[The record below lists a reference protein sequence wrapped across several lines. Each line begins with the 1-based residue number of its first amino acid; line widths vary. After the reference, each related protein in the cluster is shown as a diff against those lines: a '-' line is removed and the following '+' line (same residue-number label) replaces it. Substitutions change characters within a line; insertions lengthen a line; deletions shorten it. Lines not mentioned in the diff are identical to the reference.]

1 MISSKL
7 KQRIRQKQLRES
19 VARPKTVVKGYNAN
33 NTKWLNE
40 SLDRWGD
47 LVEDVEGYSPIRN
60 NWTKAV
66 TAAMMDNQYNLAKS
80 RGFMNKNLNEST
92 AMNTSVFGPKYG
104 TSGGT
109 LHSGD
114 NFAPGDFRNPVAFMP
129 VIRRTFP
136 SLIANEVVGVQPMPN
151 STTYAVAV
159 RYKYLRGAN
168 APADSS
174 VHHIHTNNGKGEEGG
189 NGYDSEG
196 IRGIQSKYSYDSTN
210 NVINIVDVDGFPKSL
225 PVASVIPTKNDK
237 GEDKFTAVISPVV
250 DQILGAKVSWGQGIV
265 NQDTPDKAL
274 QAAQKKISAVF
285 EKYNITTGYYV
296 GMSQTDAPYG
306 QLSATNDELGFQRVD
321 TRFTGAVN
329 NELARPLAGGRW
341 QFRPEDTGVGA
352 WVQSYEATASM
363 ARTAFDFSRI
373 VINAVTRKIATTWT
387 PELEEDLRN
396 NSGIDVNEQ
405 AVTMLTYE
413 LTAEIDRECH
423 VRMLYQALYNNEW
436 SIWKGENADARW
448 HGERA
453 HALYLA
459 CLKQSMRMEARN
471 HRGPANFLIVS
482 PDVAAA
488 LEGLNLFQPF
498 PADVNLSTNSLA
510 VSKIGTLGGNRFT
523 VYVDHKSPIYD
534 KDDYGYGYDYMFDS
548 AGTTQK
554 GMPNYI
560 LLGYK
565 GADAFDAGII
575 FCPYIPMMM
584 HSATDPWSFTTQVGL
599 STRYA
604 IADNIF
610 GAHLYYHVIIVE
622 GLGQAGLPDNVKK
635 FYPAGLTPA
644 SVADTAGTFAVPVKA
659 TISGEVQTTTAGAGA

>member
-1 MISSKL
+1 MISNKL
-7 KQRIRQKQLRES
+7 KSLVRKKQLTEAVSRP
-19 VARPKTVVKGYNAN
+19 RPKTMVQSYNST

-40 SLDRWGD
+40 SLDRWGE

-60 NWTKAV
+60 PWTKAV

-80 RGFMNKNLNEST
+80 RGFMNLNEST

-104 TSGGT
+104 TSGGS

-129 VIRRTFP
+129 VVRRTFP

-174 VHHIHTNNGKGEEGG
+174 VHHIHANNGQQPEQG
-189 NGYDSEG
+189 GYDSHG
-196 IRGIQSKYSYDSTN
+196 LRGIESKYSYDQNKNTIS
-210 NVINIVDVDGFPKSL
+210 VLDVEGFPKTFD
-225 PVASVIPTKNDK
+225 VASAIEVKNAAGETKYN
-237 GEDKFTAVISPVV
+237 AVIHPIVE
-250 DQILGAKVSWGQGIV
+250 QILGPNLVTGLGILNKDTAEEVITNAQTQIKKAFAKVG
-265 NQDTPDKAL
+265 
-274 QAAQKKISAVF
+274 AQ
-285 EKYNITTGYYV
+285 GYYV

-306 QLSATNDELGFQRVD
+306 QLNGDNDELGWQRLD

-329 NELARPLAGGRW
+329 KELAKPLAGGRW

-373 VINAVTRKIATTWT
+373 VISAVTRKIATTWT

-423 VRMLYQALYNNEW
+423 VRMLYQALYNGEW
-436 SIWKGENADARW
+436 SVWKGENADARW
-448 HGERA
+448 HGERN

-459 CLKQSMRMEARN
+459 LLKQSMRMEARN

-498 PADVNLSTNSLA
+498 PADSNISTNSIA

-534 KDDYGYGYDYMFDS
+534 KDDYGYGYDPMFDS
-548 AGTTQK
+548 AGASQK
-554 GMPNYI
+554 GMPNYV

-622 GLGQAGLPDNVKK
+622 GLGQAGLPENTKK

-644 SVADTAGTFAVPVKA
+644 GVADTAGTFAVPVQA
-659 TISGEVQTTTAGAGA
+659 TISGQIQTT

>member
-1 MISSKL
+1 MIRKVRSRL
-7 KQRIRQKQLRES
+7 
-19 VARPKTVVKGYNAN
+19 ARRPLTEAVMPVRRKKTVVQGYNADN
-33 NTKWLNE
+33 SKWLNE
-40 SLDRWGD
+40 SLDRWGE
-47 LVEDVEGYSPIRN
+47 LVENVQGYAPIKN
-60 NWTKAV
+60 DWTKAV
-66 TAAMMDNQYNLAKS
+66 TATMMDNTYRLAKR
-80 RGFMNKNLNEST
+80 RGFINESAP

-104 TSGGT
+104 TTGGA

-136 SLIANEVVGVQPMPN
+136 ALIANEVVGVQPMPN
-151 STTYAVAV
+151 SSTYAVAI

-174 VHHIHTNNGKGEEGG
+174 VHHVHAEGG
-189 NGYDSEG
+189 KPANGGYDSHGLKG
-196 IRGIQSKYSYDSTN
+196 IESKYSYDAEAKTIS
-210 NVINIVDVDGFPKSL
+210 IVDVDGFPK
-225 PVASVIPTKNDK
+225 AFAEATAIETKNAA
-237 GEDKFTAVISPVV
+237 GETKYSAVISPIVEQV
-250 DQILGAKVSWGQGIV
+250 LGAKLNFGNGIV
-265 NQDTPDKAL
+265 NQATAETAL
-274 QAAQKKISAVF
+274 TNAHTKIAAAFTKVG
-285 EKYNITTGYYV
+285 ETGYFV
-296 GMSQTDAPYG
+296 GISQTDAPYG
-306 QLSATNDELGFQRVD
+306 QLNGNNDELGWQRTD

-329 NELARPLAGGRW
+329 KELARPLAGGRW
-341 QFRPEDTGVGA
+341 QFRPEDTGVAA
-352 WVQSYEATASM
+352 WVQSYEATAAM
-363 ARTAFDFSRI
+363 ARTSFDWSKI
-373 VINAVTRKIATTWT
+373 LIEAGVRKIATTWT

-396 NSGIDVNEQ
+396 NSGIDINEQ
-405 AVTMLTYE
+405 ATTMLTYE

-423 VRMLYQALYNNEW
+423 VRMLYAALYNGEW
-436 SIWKGENADARW
+436 STWNGELADARW

-459 CLKQSMRMEARN
+459 CLKQSMRMETRN
-471 HRGPANFLIVS
+471 HRGPANFMIVS

-534 KDDYGYGYDYMFDS
+534 KDDYGYGYDSMFD
-548 AGTTQK
+548 TTETVQK

-599 STRYA
+599 STRYG

-610 GAHLYYHVIIVE
+610 GAQLYYHVMIIE
-622 GLGQAGLPDNVKK
+622 GLGQPGLPDDVKK
-635 FYPAGLTPA
+635 YYPAGYTPA
-644 SVADTAGTFAVPVKA
+644 GAADAAKTGFAVPVKA
-659 TISGEVQTTTAGAGA
+659 TISGKLDA

>member
-1 MISSKL
+1 MISNKL
-7 KQRIRQKQLRES
+7 KQRVKQRQLKEA
-19 VARPKTVVKGYNAN
+19 VARPKIAVKGYNST

-47 LVEDVEGYSPIRN
+47 LVEDAEGYAPIRN

-66 TAAMMDNQYNLAKS
+66 TAAMMDNQYNLAKA
-80 RGFMNKNLNEST
+80 RGFMNLNEST

-104 TSGGT
+104 TSGGQ

-174 VHHIHTNNGKGEEGG
+174 VHHIHTNQGEQPEQGGYNSKGL
-189 NGYDSEG
+189 
-196 IRGIQSKYSYDSTN
+196 RGIESKYTYDPETN
-210 NVINIVDVDGFPKSL
+210 TISVLDVEGFPKSF
-225 PVASVIPTKNDK
+225 PVASVIPTKDAKGADK
-237 GEDKFTAVISPVV
+237 YTGLIHPIVKQV
-250 DQILGAKVSWGQGIV
+250 LGAKLEDNPDCANKATAEAALEKAQAIV
-265 NQDTPDKAL
+265 KNRFGK
-274 QAAQKKISAVF
+274 
-285 EKYNITTGYYV
+285 ETTGYYV

-306 QLSATNDELGFQRVD
+306 QLNGNNDELGWQRLD

-329 NELARPLAGGRW
+329 KELAKPLAGGRW

-373 VINAVTRKIATTWT
+373 VISAVTRKIATTWT

-423 VRMLYQALYNNEW
+423 VRMLYKALYNNEW

-448 HGERA
+448 HGERS

-471 HRGPANFLIVS
+471 HRGPANFMIVS

-498 PADVNLSTNSLA
+498 PADVNISTNSIA

-534 KDDYGYGYDYMFDS
+534 KDDYGYGYEPMFDTTD
-548 AGTTQK
+548 TTQK
-554 GMPNYI
+554 GMPNYV

-610 GAHLYYHVIIVE
+610 GAQLYYHVIIVE

-659 TISGEVQTTTAGAGA
+659 TISGEVQTTAAGEP

>member
-1 MISSKL
+1 MISNKL
-7 KQRIRQKQLRES
+7 KQRIRQKQLTES
-19 VARPKTVVKGYNAN
+19 AVARPKIFVKGYNAA
-33 NTKWLNE
+33 NTQWLNE
-40 SLDRWGD
+40 SLNRWGD

-104 TSGGT
+104 TSGGQ

-174 VHHIHTNNGKGEEGG
+174 VHPIHTSGG
-189 NGYDSEG
+189 QDDVTGGYDSKG
-196 IRGIQSKYSYDSTN
+196 LRGIDSKYSYDAKTN
-210 NVINIVDVDGFPKSL
+210 TISVVDVDGFPKSFPVCTAEEYVNDAGKTSYKPVLHQLVTQVL
-225 PVASVIPTKNDK
+225 PPNSIKI
-237 GEDKFTAVISPVV
+237 FTTS
-250 DQILGAKVSWGQGIV
+250 GGI
-265 NQDTPDKAL
+265 NDTPANAIAAGN
-274 QAAQKKISAVF
+274 QAVKQAFKDSKTPEVGHF
-285 EKYNITTGYYV
+285 V

-306 QLSATNDELGFQRVD
+306 QLNGENDELGWQRLD

-329 NELARPLAGGRW
+329 KELAKPLAGGRW

-373 VINAVTRKIATTWT
+373 VISAVTRKIATTWT

-423 VRMLYQALYNNEW
+423 VRMLYAALYNNEW

-448 HGERA
+448 HGERS

-471 HRGPANFLIVS
+471 HRGPANFMIVS

-498 PADVNLSTNSLA
+498 PADVNISTNSIA

-534 KDDYGYGYDYMFDS
+534 KDDYGYGYDSMFD
-548 AGTTQK
+548 TTETVQK
-554 GMPNYI
+554 GMPNYV

-659 TISGEVQTTTAGAGA
+659 TISGSVSTAS

>member
-1 MISSKL
+1 MISRKL
-7 KQRIRQKQLRES
+7 KQRVKQRQLREA
-19 VARPKTVVKGYNAN
+19 VARPKIAVKGYNSA

-40 SLDRWGD
+40 SLDKWGD
-47 LVEDVEGYSPIRN
+47 LVEDVDGYSPIRN

-80 RGFMNKNLNEST
+80 RGFMNLNEST

-104 TSGGT
+104 TSGGQ

-174 VHHIHTNNGKGEEGG
+174 VHHIHTNGGEQPDQG
-189 NGYDSEG
+189 GYDSKG
-196 IRGIQSKYSYDSTN
+196 LRGIESKYTYDADTN
-210 NVINIVDVDGFPKSL
+210 TISVLDVEGFPKSF
-225 PVASVIPTKNDK
+225 PVASVIPTKDAK
-237 GEDKFTAVISPVV
+237 GADKFSGIIHPIVKQV
-250 DQILGAKVSWGQGIV
+250 LGAKLEDNPACVNLATADQALEKAQAIV
-265 NQDTPDKAL
+265 KNRFGK
-274 QAAQKKISAVF
+274 
-285 EKYNITTGYYV
+285 ETTGYYV

-306 QLSATNDELGFQRVD
+306 QLNGNNDELGWQRLD

-329 NELARPLAGGRW
+329 KELAKPLAGGRW

-373 VINAVTRKIATTWT
+373 VISAVTRKIATTWT

-423 VRMLYQALYNNEW
+423 VRMLYAALYNNEW

-448 HGERA
+448 HGERS

-471 HRGPANFLIVS
+471 HRGPANFMIVS

-498 PADVNLSTNSLA
+498 PADVNISTNSIA

-534 KDDYGYGYDYMFDS
+534 KDDYGYGYEPMFD
-548 AGTTQK
+548 TTDANQK
-554 GMPNYI
+554 GMPNYV

-610 GAHLYYHVIIVE
+610 GAQLYYHVIIVE

-659 TISGEVQTTTAGAGA
+659 TISGEVQTTTGA

>member
-1 MISSKL
+1 MISKKL
-7 KQRIRQKQLRES
+7 KQHIRQKQLTEATAVR
-19 VARPKTVVKGYNAN
+19 RPKTVVKGYNAS

-40 SLDRWGD
+40 SLDKWGM
-47 LVEDVEGYSPIRN
+47 LVEDVEGYAPIKS

-80 RGFMNKNLNEST
+80 RGFLNEST

-104 TSGGT
+104 TSGGQ

-129 VIRRTFP
+129 VVRRTFP
-136 SLIANEVVGVQPMPN
+136 ALIANEVVGVQPMPN

-174 VHHIHTNNGKGEEGG
+174 VHHVHSDNGKPQNG
-189 NGYDSEG
+189 GYDSHG
-196 IRGIQSKYSYDSTN
+196 LRGIESKYTYDAVSNTIS
-210 NVINIVDVDGFPKSL
+210 VLDVEGFPKSF
-225 PVASVIPTKNDK
+225 PVASVIPTKDAKGTDK
-237 GEDKFTAVISPVV
+237 YTGLIHPVV
-250 DQILGAKVSWGQGIV
+250 KQVLGAKLEDNPACVNMETADAALKKAQDIV
-265 NQDTPDKAL
+265 RNRFGK
-274 QAAQKKISAVF
+274 
-285 EKYNITTGYYV
+285 ETTGYYV

-306 QLSATNDELGFQRVD
+306 QLNGDNDELGWQRLD

-329 NELARPLAGGRW
+329 KELAKPLAGGRW

-373 VINAVTRKIATTWT
+373 VISAVTRKIATTWT

-423 VRMLYQALYNNEW
+423 VKMLYAALYNGEW
-436 SIWKGENADARW
+436 SVWRGENADARW
-448 HGERA
+448 HGERS

-471 HRGPANFLIVS
+471 HRGPANFMIVS

-488 LEGLNLFQPF
+488 LEGLNLFQAF
-498 PADVNLSTNSLA
+498 PADVNISTNSIA

-534 KDDYGYGYDYMFDS
+534 KDDYGYGYDSMFDTS
-548 AGTTQK
+548 ETVQK
-554 GMPNYI
+554 GMPNYV

-610 GAHLYYHVIIVE
+610 GAQLYYHVIIVD
-622 GLGQAGLPDNVKK
+622 GLGQAGLPEETKK

-644 SVADTAGTFAVPVKA
+644 SVADTTATFAVPVKA
-659 TISGEVQTTTAGAGA
+659 TISGEIKSTN